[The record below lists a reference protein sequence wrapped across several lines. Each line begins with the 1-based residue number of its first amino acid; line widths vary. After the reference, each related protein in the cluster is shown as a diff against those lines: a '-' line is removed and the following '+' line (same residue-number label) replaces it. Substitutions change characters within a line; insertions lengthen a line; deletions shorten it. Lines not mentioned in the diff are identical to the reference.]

1 MGGEI
6 REFEEVDVLDRLE
19 SQGKWSMVDQ
29 VP

>member
-6 REFEEVDVLDRLE
+6 RELEEVDVLDRLE
-19 SQGKWSMVDQ
+19 SQGKWSRVDQ